1 MRLRKDHHL
10 LITIS
15 IDDVTFVYCREDK
28 QDSRVIMGQVL
39 KALVSGEVSLSGEV
53 KVDRK
58 KLQKLRDDLFKA
70 ERSKQK
76 AEQKL
81 AKQAEEA
88 QQEPAKQAEAQQEPA
103 KQAEAKGPVQNEG
116 PVQQELAEQ
125 AEPARK
131 KACLVK
137 PTEQAE
143 PSSQQPA
150 ESQFASF
157 DSFMGGDLNF

>member
-1 MRLRKDHHL
+1 M
-10 LITIS
+10 ITIS
-15 IDDVTFVYCREDK
+15 IDGVTFVNCREAK

-39 KALVSGEVSLSGEV
+39 TALVSGEVSLSGEV
-53 KVDRK
+53 NVDRK
-58 KLQKLRDDLFKA
+58 KLQKLRDDRFKA
-70 ERSKQK
+70 ATSKQK
-76 AEQKL
+76 AEQKI
-81 AKQAEEA
+81 AKQAEA
-88 QQEPAKQAEAQQEPA
+88 QQEPATQAEAQQEPA

-131 KACLVK
+131 KAK